1 MLQRLTALVRC
12 GHGRHLYLCPRHV
25 LRRTLCDQP
34 RAVHVFDS
42 SQLLRVCIVLYQ
54 QRNAPDAKL
63 HSHLHNCSFELT
75 HEFFLQVCSKFL
87 FSWKPPFRFFK
98 FTQTHYP
105 SFVHTTTTYNKILDI
120 LGKCK
125 TFHLLWE
132 TVTEMAHKG
141 LVNVRTFQI
150 AVKSLASSREMK
162 KSVEIFHLMDANNF
176 PYSLKTLNG
185 VVESLCGARLVEEAW
200 TIVKK
205 LRPCIGPSVVTY
217 KFLIVGFCRT
227 GNLVQASKIWNM
239 LVDEGFEPEIE
250 TWNEMIETL
259 FKNNKGI
266 EALKLFM
273 SMREKQLDPG
283 LSTYRIL
290 INWLCKQDKVEQAQH
305 MFDEMTKRGIRAD
318 NSICAALIF
327 GLGNKGRVNEAYKML
342 ERVEKPDVGV
352 YHGLIKALVN
362 LKRPGEAT
370 EVFRRMILR
379 GCEPTMHTYIM
390 LLQGHLGKKGRKGPH
405 SSVNFD
411 TVFVGGLV
419 KKGKSLEAC
428 KYLERMINGGT
439 EVPRFDFNK
448 FLYLFSDEEGI
459 EMFEEIGK
467 RLREVGLNDLADIF
481 VRYGEKMTTRDRRR
495 RRRRKEVLPPS
506 SYDTPQQFC

>member
-1 MLQRLTALVRC
+1 MLQRLAALAR
-12 GHGRHLYLCPRHV
+12 RHLLLCPRHV
-25 LRRTLCDQP
+25 LRRTLCDQSQ
-34 RAVHVFDS
+34 AVGIDS
-42 SQLLRVCIVLYQ
+42 SQLLRVCTVLYQ
-54 QRNAPDAKL
+54 QRDAPDAHL
-63 HSHLHNCSFELT
+63 HSHLQKCEFNLT
-75 HEFFLQVCSKFL
+75 HEFFLQVCNKFL

-98 FTQTHYP
+98 FTQTHHP
-105 SFVHTTTTYNKILDI
+105 SFVHTTTTYNKIVDI
-120 LGKCK
+120 LGKSK

-132 TVTEMAHKG
+132 TITEMAHKG
-141 LVNVRTFQI
+141 LVNDRSFQI

-176 PYSLKTLNG
+176 PYSLTTLNR

-205 LRPCIGPSVVTY
+205 LRQCIRPSEVTY

-227 GNLVQASKIWNM
+227 GNLVQASKIWNVM
-239 LVDEGFEPEIE
+239 VEEGFVPEIE
-250 TWNEMIETL
+250 ACDEMIETF
-259 FKNNKGI
+259 FKNNKGV
-266 EALKLFM
+266 EAVKLFM
-273 SMREKQLDPG
+273 SMREKKPDLG

-290 INWLCKQDKVEQAQH
+290 ITWFCKQEKVEQAFH
-305 MFDEMTKRGIRAD
+305 MFDEMNKFGIAAD
-318 NSICAALIF
+318 NCIYAALIF
-327 GLGNKGRVNEAYKML
+327 GLGNKGRVKEAYKML
-342 ERVEKPDVGV
+342 EGVENPDVGV
-352 YHGLIKALVN
+352 YHGMIKALVN

-405 SSVNFD
+405 ASVNFD

-428 KYLERMINGGT
+428 KYLERMINRGT

-481 VRYGEKMTTRDRRR
+481 VRYGETMTTRDRRR
-495 RRRRKEVLPPS
+495 RRTIEVVPLS
-506 SYDTPQQFC
+506 SC